1 MATFLYFNLFAAWN
15 LIPNENIELISL
27 IDLNWEHSP
36 ALQKINKWYFWVT
49 TESWTL
55 WSDLH
60 ALQKSMDMI
69 AGLSLVLTLS
79 ITRFK
84 VKIFSGTWVL
94 PKSVPTFST
103 PKVKLVELCLESF
116 VQTAFNADIWYDW
129 IQLCLK
135 EF

>member
-1 MATFLYFNLFAAWN
+1 M
-15 LIPNENIELISL
+15 
-27 IDLNWEHSP
+27 
-36 ALQKINKWYFWVT
+36 
-49 TESWTL
+49 
-55 WSDLH
+55 WSDLR

-94 PKSVPTFST
+94 PKSVPTFSM

-129 IQLCLK
+129 IQ
-135 EF
+135 